1 MTRVLLL
8 ILVCLLLIGCGAN
21 WVRVDGVYTETL
33 MNKRI
38 VYYAKVNGGDRE
50 VSELLYDKLVD
61 RLDNLPDDKVLE
73 LHGNM
78 QWVKCLTCGRRVLL
92 RRREFNR
99 RLKKVVSRSW
109 PGTAGDIER
118 AGPAE
123 GD

>member
-61 RLDNLPDDKVLE
+61 RLDNLPDDKVLVCE
-73 LHGNM
+73 MEKFLGSSVYD
-78 QWVKCLTCGRRVLL
+78 QSCCLEET
-92 RRREFNR
+92 
-99 RLKKVVSRSW
+99 K
-109 PGTAGDIER
+109 
-118 AGPAE
+118 
-123 GD
+123 